1 MLFRGLSRDS
11 LEGCSRPPRIPSQVE
26 DQADRGDVQGMG
38 LLLALH
44 VGHVCQ
50 EARQGLVG
58 VLEERL
64 PLVEG
69 IDLSHVLVRQREI
82 EEVDVVRDVRGRLR
96 TRDDDVPLLDVPTQQ
111 HLGGG
116 LAVLLGDALDDGF
129 GHDRIVAASAQR
141 VPRLQC
147 DVVLREEHLELRLR
161 EVGVALDLVDGGD
174 DLALV
179 EDALRL
185 GHVEVRQADRANL
198 AFLVR
203 LLEDAVPRDGV
214 SRGLVQD
221 HQVDV
226 VRAQALERLVDGG
239 GAFEERRPELRLE
252 EDLLARLRGRAHSA
266 ADAALVDVDVRRV
279 DQRVAVVQRER
290 HGGLGV
296 VRLQQVRAEADLG
309 DFDAVVQG
317 DEVHVSSFVLI
328 RCVRWKGN
336 AVAELRSRL

>member
-161 EVGVALDLVDGGD
+161 EVGVALDLDKRGL
-174 DLALV
+174 DLGLAEETSEFLN
-179 EDALRL
+179 
-185 GHVEVRQADRANL
+185 GEVRNADCTDLTR
-198 AFLVR
+198 LVG
-203 LLEDAVPRDGV
+203 LLEVTVAGANVASV
-214 SRGLVQD
+214 LV
-221 HQVDV
+221 
-226 VRAQALERLVDGG
+226 
-239 GAFEERRPELRLE
+239 
-252 EDLLARLRGRAHSA
+252 
-266 ADAALVDVDVRRV
+266 
-279 DQRVAVVQRER
+279 
-290 HGGLGV
+290 
-296 VRLQQVRAEADLG
+296 
-309 DFDAVVQG
+309 
-317 DEVHVSSFVLI
+317 
-328 RCVRWKGN
+328 
-336 AVAELRSRL
+336 